1 MEARAKRSRNELG
14 IPVGI
19 TPKEIAKRNDFLRGY
34 GMVIWYLTPKTI
46 DMFVS
51 EKKKTESQKEFEKE
65 LKEKV
70 EAFYERIICHCMTR
84 EEFCQFKIQEIMEL
98 FGEVIRDWKFC
109 YSIAANGP
117 LRLQL
122 IQKLNILIEF
132 FEFGFYFYSKETNI
146 QRERPKTL
154 FETNIML
161 SEYEWVSMEVFRNY
175 LKRKD
180 PKFIGNSYP
189 RFFFETI
196 LENLV
201 IFRDKLYRM
210 K

>member
-1 MEARAKRSRNELG
+1 MESQGKRPRNDLG
-14 IPVGI
+14 IPIGM
-19 TPKEIAKRNDFLRGY
+19 TKKEIAKRNDFLRGRE
-34 GMVIWYLTPKTI
+34 MFIWYLTPKNI
-46 DMFVS
+46 EMFKS
-51 EKKKTESQKEFEKE
+51 EGKKEQTQKDYEKE
-65 LKEKV
+65 LREKV

-84 EEFCQFKIQEIMEL
+84 EEFCQFKIQEITEL
-98 FGEVIRDWKFC
+98 FGKVIRDWKFC

-117 LRLQL
+117 LRLEL
-122 IQKLNILIEF
+122 IDNLNTLIDF
-132 FEFGFYFYSKETNI
+132 FDFGFYFFSKETNI
-146 QRERPKTL
+146 MKERAKTL

-161 SEYEWVSMEVFRNY
+161 SEYEWVSMEVFRTY

-180 PKFIGNSYP
+180 QKIIGNSYP

-201 IFRDKLYRM
+201 EFQKKLYNM